1 MKNKNRVLSMLII
14 LFTIACSLNVNAQP
28 GSTTTSGDP
37 FGDEPQDVP
46 INNNILLLTIAG
58 AIYGL
63 KIQAYKLKQN
73 SHKFE

>member
-1 MKNKNRVLSMLII
+1 MKNKNRILSTLII
-14 LFTIACSLNVNAQP
+14 LFTMTCSLNINAQP

-46 INNNILLLTIAG
+46 INHNVLLLTIAG

-63 KIQAYKLKQN
+63 KIKAYKLKQN
-73 SHKFE
+73 SHKLE